1 MLKTHIFALGFL
13 LMFIPGMTNTPTT
26 MVKET
31 APIATATAVKAPSA
45 FRSLSR
51 SDMTKL
57 GQASA
62 AVSPKS
68 MAKKGEIAKDE
79 STFTWHYLLIF
90 AVIALG
96 AAITLLVI

>member
-13 LMFIPGMTNTPTT
+13 LMFVPGMTSTPTT
-26 MVKET
+26 NAKET
-31 APIATATAVKAPSA
+31 APTTAARAVKAPSA

-51 SDMTKL
+51 SDMKKL

-62 AVSPKS
+62 AVSSKS

-79 STFTWHYLLIF
+79 STFTWRYLLIF